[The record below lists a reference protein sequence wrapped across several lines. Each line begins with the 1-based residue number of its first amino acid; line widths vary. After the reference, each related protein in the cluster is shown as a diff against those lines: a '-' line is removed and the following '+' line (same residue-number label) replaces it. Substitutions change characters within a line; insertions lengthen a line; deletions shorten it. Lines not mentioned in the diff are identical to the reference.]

1 MPWHPRAPAGP
12 ALTPGQARAGFRRL
26 RQALP
31 CPASGPKS
39 SAPGPGRPKGS
50 KNKRK
55 APRHPAGKAA
65 PKKRKPAKNPRKKT
79 KQTG

>member
-1 MPWHPRAPAGP
+1 MPWHPRRPAGGI
-12 ALTPGQARAGFRRL
+12 LTPGQARAGFRHV
-26 RQALP
+26 RQLLGT
-31 CPASGPKS
+31 PASAPKP
-39 SAPGPGRPKGS
+39 ARPGPGRPKGS

-55 APRHPAGKAA
+55 APRHPAGKAT